1 MVSILAIEVRNLR
14 DYPGSIYEHCNADR
28 PACSGGAA
36 RCVGTVLGAA
46 RSNEVSFC
54 LKFCE
59 LCVLPNVI
67 VKSLFA
73 VSNKVAMCVCGSL
86 PAMIRF
92 QSNYFCELVRS
103 SVTRRQ

>member
-28 PACSGGAA
+28 PVVQRG
-36 RCVGTVLGAA
+36 VWGTVLGAA
-46 RSNEVSFC
+46 RSNEVSFS

-59 LCVLPNVI
+59 LCVHPNVI

-86 PAMIRF
+86 LR
-92 QSNYFCELVRS
+92 
-103 SVTRRQ
+103 